1 MWYIKG
7 EQHEV
12 RTSSGIC
19 DCSGKLNLFLTIMT
33 LFGDFP
39 NFRKMKMRY
48 RAKASP
54 RSIFIII
61 IIHSEST
68 FISLFNQYP
77 ACGNI
82 SQ

>member
-1 MWYIKG
+1 
-7 EQHEV
+7 
-12 RTSSGIC
+12 
-19 DCSGKLNLFLTIMT
+19 
-33 LFGDFP
+33 
-39 NFRKMKMRY
+39 MRY
-48 RAKASP
+48 RARASP
-54 RSIFIII
+54 RSIFFII